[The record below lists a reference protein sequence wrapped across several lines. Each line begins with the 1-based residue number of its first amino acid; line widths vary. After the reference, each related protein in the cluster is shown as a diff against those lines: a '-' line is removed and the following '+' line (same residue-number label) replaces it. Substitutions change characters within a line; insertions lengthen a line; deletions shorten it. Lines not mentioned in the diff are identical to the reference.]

1 MRVWHPLKDIFS
13 LNKIMVTVIYVGREI
28 GEMVLYFGCRKK
40 DEDFIYE
47 NELQEYVAN
56 GTLTKVN

>member
-13 LNKIMVTVIYVGREI
+13 LNKIMVTVIYIGREI

>member
-1 MRVWHPLKDIFS
+1 L
-13 LNKIMVTVIYVGREI
+13 VTVFFYTGREI